1 MPTFYT
7 SLRARHRHK
16 LVPPEP
22 PLPKAEVFAAPIRLS
37 LLQSARQLSSPETSE
52 VTEATAFSKPT
63 RLVIFVGGGF
73 AGLCAAYELRGLGY
87 EVKVYEARARVGGR
101 VHSLDDFVTGKIA
114 EGGGNLSEAIIRSGT
129 PTSITLDFHSPT

>member
-1 MPTFYT
+1 MPTIYT

-22 PLPKAEVFAAPIRLS
+22 PLPKSEVFAAPVRTS
-37 LLQSARQLSSPETSE
+37 LLQGARQLSSLKSIEA
-52 VTEATAFSKPT
+52 TEATALSKAT
-63 RLVIFVGGGF
+63 RRVIVIGGGF

-87 EVKVYEARARVGGR
+87 VVKVYEARTRVGGR

-114 EGGGNLSEAIIRSGT
+114 EGGGELIGSNHPFWNSYKHHFGRS
-129 PTSITLDFHSPT
+129 